1 MLNVNTKI
9 VDYSLAYKRLH
20 KKYSHFSVNHSFFYN
35 TSVVLQGGRRVPR
48 RARSINIRYFSTS
61 SAPESNINPYWVTGF
76 TDAEGC
82 FLVHIRRNAEL
93 KVG

>member
-20 KKYSHFSVNHSFFYN
+20 KKYSHFSVNSFFYN
-35 TSVVLQGGRRVPR
+35 TSVVLQGRLRVPR
-48 RARSINIRYFSTS
+48 RARSINIRYYSTS
-61 SAPESNINPYWVTGF
+61 MKLNPFFVTGF
-76 TDAEGC
+76 IDAEGS
-82 FLVHIRRNAEL
+82 FMVSVIRDSAH